1 MQNFM
6 KDRYGVDALTYVL
19 ALLGLIL
26 SLIASL
32 LDLGILT
39 WISIAIIVFALYRAF
54 SKNTAARSNE
64 NEKFCDFAEKVP
76 GLNKLV
82 AYLGGATASGSDYS
96 YAASAA
102 SYERQAQRSRKKAE
116 REREQRIRKLK
127 RENKDTTKYLK
138 CPSCGQTL
146 AVPKGKGKIR
156 VTCPKCGNKIETK
169 S

>member
-6 KDRYGVDALTYVL
+6 KDRYGVDVLTYVL

-32 LDLGILT
+32 FGLGILS
-39 WISIAIIVFALYRAF
+39 WISIAIIVFALFRAF
-54 SKNTAARSNE
+54 SKNIASRSSE
-64 NEKFCDFAEKVP
+64 NDKFCSFAEKVP
-76 GLNKLV
+76 LLNKLV
-82 AYLGGATASGSDYS
+82 AYLGGATTSGSDYS

-116 REREQRIRKLK
+116 RERQQRINKMK
-127 RENKDTTKYLK
+127 WENRDTTKYLK
-138 CPSCGQTL
+138 CPNCGQTL
-146 AVPKGKGKIR
+146 SVPKGKGKIR
-156 VTCPKCGNKIETK
+156 VTCPKCHTKVETK